1 MRFEESQVPEM
12 IGPLL
17 VKEAV
22 SDIPLFGHQKAN
34 VDAIVNTTLL
44 VQPVEYHIT
53 QDEEAG
59 PMPLPDSFNDSL
71 STADK
76 LRALRSFSKETL
88 KAGKPAAQTGNER
101 SSLEEMTLEMD
112 ELSTDRTGPPSNRR
126 LHEQLL
132 SLGQQTRGFDKKA
145 QVFLDHLPLIRANE
159 KYLFDFAANR
169 DIVSDDPWLRDLW
182 DWIAGK

>member
-1 MRFEESQVPEM
+1 M

-22 SDIPLFGHQKAN
+22 SDVPLFGHKKAN
-34 VDAIVNTTLL
+34 IDAIVNSTLL
-44 VQPVEYHIT
+44 AQPVEYHVT
-53 QDEEAG
+53 QDDEAS
-59 PMPLPDSFNDSL
+59 PVPLPDSFNESM
-71 STADK
+71 SVADR
-76 LRALRSFSKETL
+76 LRALRGFSKETL
-88 KAGKPAAQTGNER
+88 KTGKPAIQVGNQR
-101 SSLEEMTLEMD
+101 SSLEQMTLEMD
-112 ELSTDRTGPPSNRR
+112 ELSTDCTGPPSNRR

-132 SLGQQTRGFDKKA
+132 SLGQQTKGFDKKA
-145 QVFLDHLPLIRANE
+145 QVFLDHLPLVRANE

>member
-22 SDIPLFGHQKAN
+22 SDVPLFGQQKAN
-34 VDAIVNTTLL
+34 IDAIVNNTLL
-44 VQPVEYHIT
+44 TQPVEYHVT
-53 QDEEAG
+53 QDDEAS
-59 PMPLPDSFNDSL
+59 PMPLPDSFDDSMPA
-71 STADK
+71 ADK
-76 LRALRSFSKETL
+76 LRVLRAFSKEAL
-88 KAGKPAAQTGNER
+88 KTGKPAGQGGTQR

-126 LHEQLL
+126 LHEHLL

-145 QVFLDHLPLIRANE
+145 KVFLDHLPLVRANE
-159 KYLFDFAANR
+159 KYLLDFAANR